1 LNVASLDASHTEEP
15 PVPVVL
21 SPDDVRALR
30 EAISLG
36 YLRGILNRLER
47 LVQAQPQAKA
57 WAAQVA
63 SLARRYEFES
73 INALLLEPHV
83 KVSS

>member
-1 LNVASLDASHTEEP
+1 
-15 PVPVVL
+15 
-21 SPDDVRALR
+21 
-30 EAISLG
+30 LG

-73 INALLLEPHV
+73 INALLLEPHI